1 MYCRFKGNRQP
12 HIPVY
17 NSNGRDVDL
26 MIDDNKEKHV
36 SELLRRIHPLLT
48 GFLLIGVDLRPQWAH
63 KSLKNNSFR
72 EIVIKISRTIIYI
85 ASWAFVLLI
94 IYGIFT
100 DKSNVP
106 RKQDI
111 ANRVLTILIIFLRS
125 VLYWRQKD
133 IVNTLTHLSDAYEK
147 VKLKSKKL
155 NKGFISLLLII
166 VYLGTFISMYGIVL
180 LIFIAK
186 GDTTVQYYTMTTFAA
201 RIHEEVQNIKLEV
214 ANISSRPSQ
223 LTAVEQLLLIA
234 RVNNQS
240 NSCLTVWGFM
250 NITKNS
256 IFSSLG
262 ALVTFGAVFR
272 DL

>member
-1 MYCRFKGNRQP
+1 MYGRFKGNTQP
-12 HIPVY
+12 HFPVY
-17 NSNGRDVDL
+17 NSTGRDVVL
-26 MIDDNKEKHV
+26 MINDDKGKHA
-36 SELLRRIHPLLT
+36 SELLKQLHPLLT

-155 NKGFISLLLII
+155 NKGFISLLII

-256 IFSSLG
+256 VFSSLG
-262 ALVTFGAVFR
+262 ALVTFGALFR